1 MFSFFNFVKIKHK
14 QQESKIMSSKNLG
27 LITKALLLSVIAIT
41 PFAKISSLYFPFVS
55 GRVYIFRALVIMAL
69 FFWVWLFLKE
79 REYKPDFKNIL
90 VIALILFFLAQVLV
104 SFFGVNPLFSFFS
117 DIQRSDGV
125 LQYGFWVL
133 YFLLIISVFKKEKD
147 WKELFSVFIIV
158 SFLLAIFAW
167 IHYPPGQEL
176 YGNLFG
182 NPAFFAGF
190 LLFSIGFSL
199 LAFERKFFYSRL
211 IHYALLGAAG
221 FFAITLIVTQI
232 RGVFI
237 GLAGGIFLFFLL
249 SILFLRKE
257 NKKIAY
263 LSGIILLLSLTSI
276 ILLFSVRETEIVKSN
291 HYLSRITE
299 IADFQE
305 ASSARERFLVWHV
318 ALEAFQEKPVFGW
331 GPENFASAFNK
342 HYDYWAG
349 EKETWFDRAHNIPLD
364 ILATGGIFLF
374 SFYIVLLSVV
384 IFLIFKM
391 TKRQKILSFI
401 LASIFFAYFLQGLFF
416 FDTFATSLGL
426 FLFLAFLF
434 FASRQLQIDTAGN
447 KDLRRL
453 DQSKSIL
460 IIVALAIFSLFIIYA
475 TVIMPWRA
483 NALALK
489 FYLFTEAG
497 FYQEASP
504 FLEKSFAIKSP
515 YTYWEVRKEA
525 GWQFLSVLEDKV
537 DGTTVS
543 QDVRAIESLYDFMVP
558 ELERF
563 IENNPYEPQMYYVLA
578 RIYRAGFEKLGR
590 DDLPEAETVLKKAL
604 NYSDLRKEYFEELK
618 QIFLLQGKF
627 EEAEK
632 LLQDYVKRVD
642 FYDYFPYLTLGH
654 FYFETERD
662 EQAMEQYEKARE
674 AGYNFCKIE
683 AEYSR
688 YMTVAEYTQEY
699 QKIIDMA
706 QKHMEEKGP
715 DADTY
720 FNIAVGYLNLEE
732 KEKAEEFFL
741 KALELKPEYEL
752 YRSYFIR

>member
-1 MFSFFNFVKIKHK
+1 
-14 QQESKIMSSKNLG
+14 MSSRNLK
-27 LITKALLLSVIAIT
+27 LITKTLLLSVIAIT
-41 PFAKISSLYFPFVS
+41 PFVKISSLYFPFVS
-55 GRVYIFRALVIMAL
+55 GKVYIFRTLVMLAL

-79 REYKPDFKNIL
+79 KEHVPDFKNIL

-125 LQYGFWVL
+125 LQYGFWIL
-133 YFLLIISVFKKEKD
+133 YFLLLISVFKEERD
-147 WKELFSVFIIV
+147 WRELFFVFIIV

-167 IHYPPGQEL
+167 FNYSPGQEL
-176 YGNLFG
+176 FGNLFG
-182 NPAFFAGF
+182 NPAYFAGF
-190 LLFSIGFSL
+190 LIFSIGFSL
-199 LAFERKFFYSRL
+199 LAFERKFFYPRL
-211 IHYALLGAAG
+211 IHYALLGTAG

-232 RGVFI
+232 RGAFV
-237 GLAGGIFLFFLL
+237 GLAGGIFLFCLL

-257 NKKIAY
+257 NKKLAY
-263 LSGIILLLSLTSI
+263 SAGIILLLGLTSVI
-276 ILLFSVRETEIVKSN
+276 FLFSVREIEIVKSN
-291 HYLSRITE
+291 YYLSRITE
-299 IADFQE
+299 IADFQK
-305 ASSARERFLVWHV
+305 AGSARERFLVWHV
-318 ALEAFQEKPVFGW
+318 ALEAFQEKPIFGW
-331 GPENFASAFNK
+331 GPENFAPAFNK
-342 HYDYWAG
+342 YYDHWAG
-349 EKETWFDRAHNIPLD
+349 EKETWFDKAHNIPLD

-374 SFYIVLLSVV
+374 SFYIVLLSAV

-460 IIVALAIFSLFIIYA
+460 IIGAFAIFSLFVIYT

-497 FYQEASP
+497 FYQEAKP

-537 DGTTVS
+537 DDKTVS
-543 QDVRAIESLYDFMVP
+543 QDIQAIESIYDFMVP

-590 DDLPEAETVLKKAL
+590 DDLPKAEIVLEKAL
-604 NYSDLRKEYFEELK
+604 NYSDLRKEYFEELN
-618 QIFLLQGKF
+618 QVLLLQGKF

-632 LLQDYVKRVD
+632 LLQDYLKKVD

-654 FYFETERD
+654 FYFETEKD

-688 YMTVAEYTQEY
+688 YMTVAEYTREY

-732 KEKAEEFFL
+732 KEKAE
-741 KALELKPEYEL
+741 
-752 YRSYFIR
+752 